1 MFLLELSGPYYASK
15 YIDFSWARSFA
26 SASTAIFASDS
37 LLETTFFFWP
47 ANVFLKRFWDDH
59 IYITPHPY
67 LLHGAF
73 FVLGVTL
80 FLFFASGLYSEKIT
94 YANK

>member
-1 MFLLELSGPYYASK
+1 MGTILHSFTSTCLCTLVYLLLLV
-15 YIDFSWARSFA
+15 I
-26 SASTAIFASDS
+26 STVILASDS
-37 LLETTFFFWP
+37 LLETTLFLWP
-47 ANVFLKRFWDDH
+47 VNTLLKRFWDDQ

-67 LLHGAF
+67 VLHGAF